1 MAGGG
6 GGGDRSLH
14 DTPTWAVAGVCSI
27 FIILSILIEH
37 AILKLGKWFQKRQ
50 KKAMIEALEKVKAE
64 LMLLGFISLM
74 LTAGTRAIPRICI
87 SHELGRTMLPCSTT
101 SDLAV
106 SKEKGKE
113 GSGDDRRKL
122 LSFDGTGDMG
132 SSWHRML
139 AGAEGGED
147 YCSSR
152 GKVPLISVTGVHQ
165 LHIFVFV
172 LAVFHIMYCVI
183 TMTLGRAKVKKW
195 KTWESETSS
204 EEYQFTND
212 PTRFRLAHQ
221 TSFVKRHSGIFAAPG
236 IRWVVAF
243 FRQFT
248 GSITKVD
255 YLTMRNGFIN
265 AHLNSNAKFDFHR
278 YIKRCMEDD
287 FKVVVGISFPLWIF
301 AILFMLLNVHSKF
314 LSFRL
319 SPLSLYILLVVG
331 TKLELVIMDMA
342 QQIQE
347 RSTVVKG
354 APIVEPDNRYFWF
367 NRPHWILLLLHY
379 TLFQNAFQ
387 MAYLLW
393 NWYEFK
399 FNNCFRENKVAIL
412 VRVSL
417 AIILQFI
424 CSYITFPLYSL
435 VTQMGSNMKQ
445 AIFEEQT
452 AKALRKWQKAA
463 QDRKKLRQA
472 GAKGGGGGGSVLTS
486 GETTPSTTASP
497 VHLLH
502 NFNHRSTQHD
512 IEDVPCAPYYH
523 SDTDASEFESGG
535 GGSDRNGHVDETRRR
550 DEQEKINQSEFTFVQ
565 L

>member
-1 MAGGG
+1 
-6 GGGDRSLH
+6 
-14 DTPTWAVAGVCSI
+14 
-27 FIILSILIEH
+27 
-37 AILKLGKWFQKRQ
+37 
-50 KKAMIEALEKVKAE
+50 
-64 LMLLGFISLM
+64 MLLGFISLM

-265 AHLNSNAKFDFHR
+265 
-278 YIKRCMEDD
+278 
-287 FKVVVGISFPLWIF
+287 
-301 AILFMLLNVHSKF
+301 
-314 LSFRL
+314 
-319 SPLSLYILLVVG
+319 ILLVVG

-472 GAKGGGGGGSVLTS
+472 GGEGASPLSSGATSPRPFKFAGAKGGGGGGSVLTS

>member
-265 AHLNSNAKFDFHR
+265 
-278 YIKRCMEDD
+278 
-287 FKVVVGISFPLWIF
+287 
-301 AILFMLLNVHSKF
+301 
-314 LSFRL
+314 
-319 SPLSLYILLVVG
+319 ILLVVG

-435 VTQMGSNMKQ
+435 VTQVSTLLSFCKFQ
-445 AIFEEQT
+445 APFYFKVTNFEQIP
-452 AKALRKWQKAA
+452 A
-463 QDRKKLRQA
+463 
-472 GAKGGGGGGSVLTS
+472 
-486 GETTPSTTASP
+486 
-497 VHLLH
+497 
-502 NFNHRSTQHD
+502 NFSILGRW
-512 IEDVPCAPYYH
+512 VP
-523 SDTDASEFESGG
+523 T
-535 GGSDRNGHVDETRRR
+535 
-550 DEQEKINQSEFTFVQ
+550 
-565 L
+565 